1 MYDLKLDIATAPTCE
16 AAKWRNDK
24 TTWGKLVDTLAN
36 PIRTRETLKEYQSFT
51 KEAQGRIKDV
61 GGYFGGYL
69 RGGKRSPRNVVF
81 RQLVTLDIDYGHV
94 DTWFD
99 FTNLFTCAA
108 VLHSTH
114 SHTPENP
121 RYRLII
127 PLDREAAPDEFL
139 AASRKIAGVLGIE
152 YFDNTTFDLNR
163 LMFWPSVSKDAKY
176 YFKEQ
181 KGEPLSLDEVL
192 AMYVYW
198 QDVSAW
204 PTNKALKERP
214 GTEAEK
220 QQDPTTK
227 KGIIGAFC
235 RTYSIEEAIEKFLE
249 KEYEPGTEGRYTYL
263 KGSTSNGLVI
273 YDGKF
278 AYSHHNT
285 DPAGGLLCNAFD
297 LVRLHKFGSLD
308 ASPNSN
314 KSFTAMEDFA
324 REDKETKKTI
334 ARELLESA
342 AADFEGLAP
351 TKPRK
356 NKDKPAKA
364 KKPREE
370 DDLGEEEEDDPTEWM
385 AELETDRKGAYL
397 PTASNI
403 NAILRNDALIGRAF
417 ALNEF
422 DGKRYVTRSLPW
434 RTVRRPEAFEDVDF
448 AGVRNYIECVYGIA
462 NSGKIDDALALVSYE
477 NSYHPIVDYL
487 EPLKWDGVPRVE
499 NLLIDYFGVEDS
511 PYVRKVTRMTLTAAI
526 TRAFEPGCKYDY
538 MLVLVGT
545 QGEAKS
551 QLLKRL
557 ARGWFSDSFQTVH
570 GKEAFEQLQGVWIM
584 EVAELSAFR
593 KAEVESIKHFLSK
606 QSDHYRAAYGRAL
619 KEYKRQCIFI
629 GTTNRD
635 EFLKDATGN
644 RRFLP
649 VKTRKQFRTKS
660 TFDDLTKKE
669 VDQIWAE
676 AMELYRAGEPIYLSG
691 KDEKLANEQQ
701 SAHFEYDER
710 VGLVEAYLNTLLP
723 KNWPKLGLSE
733 RIMYL
738 ETNDKSE
745 GDERDYV
752 CIAEIWCE
760 CFGRDRREMSR
771 YNTRELNELMRS
783 LPGWEAKNS
792 TRNFPIY
799 GKQKYFERKLF

>member
-1 MYDLKLDIATAPTCE
+1 MYELKLDIATAPTCE
-16 AAKWRNDK
+16 AAKWQNTK
-24 TTWGKLVDTLAN
+24 ITWGRLVEQLEK
-36 PIRTRETLKEYQSFT
+36 PIRTRETLKEYLGFP
-51 KEAQGRIKDV
+51 KEAQSRIKDV

-69 RGGKRSPRNVVF
+69 RGGKRSPKNVVF
-81 RQLVTLDIDYGHV
+81 RQIITLDIDYGHL
-94 DTWFD
+94 DIWFD
-99 FTNLFTCAA
+99 FINLFPNAA
-108 VLHSTH
+108 VIHSTH

-139 AASRKIAGVLGIE
+139 AASRKVAGLVGIE

-181 KGEPLSLDEVL
+181 KGEPLSLDSVL
-192 AMYVYW
+192 DLYVDW

-204 PTNKALKERP
+204 PTNKALKDRP

-235 RTYSIEEAIEKFLE
+235 RTYSIEEAIEKFLAN
-249 KEYEPGTEGRYTYL
+249 EYEPGTEGRYSYT

-273 YDGKF
+273 YDGKY

-297 LVRLHKFGSLD
+297 LVRLHKFGGLD
-308 ASPNSN
+308 PSPNSN
-314 KSFTAMEDFA
+314 NSFKAMEDFA
-324 REDKETKKTI
+324 REDRETKKTI

-342 AADFEGLAP
+342 SLDFKGLGGVKPVKPKKSAK
-351 TKPRK
+351 TKK
-356 NKDKPAKA
+356 
-364 KKPREE
+364 EETE
-370 DDLGEEEEDDPTEWM
+370 DDEPEEVDAAEWM
-385 AELETDRKGAYL
+385 AELEADRRGVYL
-397 PTASNI
+397 GTASNI
-403 NAILRNDALIGRAF
+403 NAILRNDALIGGAF

-422 DGKRYVTRSLPW
+422 DGKRYVLRSVPW
-434 RTVRRPEAFEDVDF
+434 REVRRPEPFEDVDF
-448 AGVRNYIECVYGIA
+448 AGLHNYIECLYGIC
-462 NSGKIDDALALVSYE
+462 NNGKVDEALALVSLE
-477 NSYHPIVDYL
+477 NAYHPIRDFLDGL
-487 EPLKWDGVPRVE
+487 EWDGKPRV
-499 NLLIDYFGVEDS
+499 NSLLVEYFGAEDGD
-511 PYVRKVTRMTLTAAI
+511 YVRKITRMTLTAAI
-526 TRAFEPGCKYDY
+526 TRAFNPGCKYDY

-551 QLLKRL
+551 QFLKRL
-557 ARGWFSDSFQTVH
+557 ALGWFSDSFTTVH
-570 GKEAFEQLQGVWIM
+570 GKDAFEQLQGVWIM
-584 EVAELSAFR
+584 EVAELSGFR
-593 KAEVESIKHFLSK
+593 KAEAEAVKHFLSK
-606 QSDHYRAAYGRAL
+606 QADHYRAAYGRTI
-619 KEYKRQCIFI
+619 KEYPRQCIFI

-635 EFLKDATGN
+635 EFLKDSTGN

-649 VKTRKQFRTKS
+649 VKTRRNFRTKS
-660 TFDDLTKKE
+660 TFDDLTKAE
-669 VDQIWAE
+669 VKQIWAE

-691 KDEKLANEQQ
+691 KEEKLANEQQ

-710 VGLVEAYLNTLLP
+710 LGLVEAYLNTPLP
-723 KNWPKLGLSE
+723 KNWAKLGIGE
-733 RIMYL
+733 RLLYF
-738 ETNDKSE
+738 EAGDKE
-745 GDERDYV
+745 KGEERDYV
-752 CIAEIWCE
+752 CIAEIWVE